1 MKKRRSNMAKTAL
14 MMIEFQNDFLSEKG
28 AMAGAGIWSRAKE
41 HNVVANTK
49 KILEAA
55 RKAGI
60 SIIHS
65 PISFREG
72 YPELAGTFAGLLKG
86 AEDANAFKKGTWG
99 AQIVDELTP
108 KEGELVLD
116 KRRLCGFCDTELEGL
131 LRNQGVENLMIAG
144 FITNWCVE
152 VTGRSAYDRGFH
164 PVFLKDCT
172 EALSDEEQ
180 KFAYEKIFPAIGETL
195 TSDEAI
201 AKFL

>member
-1 MKKRRSNMAKTAL
+1 MRRTNMAKTAL
-14 MMIEFQNDFLSEKG
+14 MMIEFQHDFLSEKG

-41 HNVVANTK
+41 HNIVANTK
-49 KILEAA
+49 KVLDAA

-60 SIIHS
+60 PIIHS

-72 YPELAGTFAGLLKG
+72 YPELAGTPAGLLKG
-86 AEDANAFKKGTWG
+86 AEEANAFKKGTWG
-99 AQIVDELTP
+99 AEIVEELTP
-108 KEGELVLD
+108 KEGEIVLD

-152 VTGRSAYDRGFH
+152 VTGRSAYDRGFK
-164 PVFLKDCT
+164 PVFLSDCT

-180 KFAYEKIFPAIGETL
+180 EFAYTKIFPAIGDIK

-201 AKFL
+201 KEYI

>member
-1 MKKRRSNMAKTAL
+1 MAKTAL

-28 AMAGAGIWSRAKE
+28 AMAGAGIWSRAKG

-49 KILEAA
+49 KILTAA

-60 SIIHS
+60 PIIHS

-86 AEDANAFKKGTWG
+86 AEEANAFKKGTWG
-99 AQIVDELTP
+99 AQIVDDLTP
-108 KEGELVLD
+108 KEGEIVLD